1 MAGALAEAF
10 YGDVPQPFQLEALER
25 LPKDLREIAERFEE
39 FRKNPSKAS
48 GVHWIDGGHELIDPI
63 PPESYKPWEDDMTLD
78 DALEILEEYSNGNM
92 SYTLVTE
99 YKNCFIFGWK
109 EPRLQNPPIVFKN
122 NYTNVYHSMLDLPQD
137 IDLEHPVRTVD
148 LTEYLK

>member
-1 MAGALAEAF
+1 M
-10 YGDVPQPFQLEALER
+10 
-25 LPKDLREIAERFEE
+25 IAERFEE
-39 FRKNPSKAS
+39 FRKDPAKAS
-48 GVHWIDGGHELIDPI
+48 GVVLFCGGMELINPI

-78 DALEILEEYSNGNM
+78 DAIEILEEYSNGNM

-109 EPRLQNPPIVFKN
+109 EPRLQNAPIIFKN

-137 IDLEHPVRTVD
+137 IDLEHPVRTID